1 MYFLPFYDIVPYPDF
16 LFLWPL
22 QKNIEVIFKIQAK
35 LQLLFT
41 EHIFK

>member
-22 QKNIEVIFKIQAK
+22 KKNIGVIFKIQTK
-35 LQLLFT
+35 VY
-41 EHIFK
+41 I